1 MSTSD
6 TSEKLIDK
14 LIEKY
19 RESMKIRNLA
29 NKTITGSIRYLNKFF
44 QYLEKI
50 HSITEI
56 DKITKDTIYEY
67 QIYQYERINKVGRL
81 NTVAEQNNA
90 LKPVKHFF
98 QYLKEYGYIVSDP
111 ASAIAY
117 AKEPSRLPRGI
128 LTQSEAR
135 KILHAP
141 DLKTATGYRN
151 RTLMELLYT
160 SGVRKGELIN
170 LKLEDVDYDDGILRI
185 EQGKGKKDRIVPIG
199 KIACRYLENYIKS
212 VRPEFIKDPYNN
224 YLFLSLKGNRL
235 SRNRVWT
242 LIKKYTKQAKIKK
255 NVHPHTFRHSCATS
269 MLKNKA
275 DIRSIQELLGHS
287 SLDST
292 QVYTKITI
300 TDLKEIHTRCHP
312 REHDKE

>member
-1 MSTSD
+1 MTTND
-6 TSEKLIDK
+6 TREKLID
-14 LIEKY
+14 KY
-19 RESMKIRNLA
+19 RESMKVRNLA
-29 NKTITGSIRYLNKFF
+29 EKTITGNIRYLNKFF
-44 QYLEKI
+44 EYLEKI
-50 HSITEI
+50 HGLTDTDKVTKEI
-56 DKITKDTIYEY
+56 IYEY
-67 QIYQYERINKVGRL
+67 QIYQYERINKVGKL

-111 ASAIAY
+111 ASDISY
-117 AKEPSRLPRGI
+117 AKEPRRLPRGI

-199 KIACRYLENYIKS
+199 RIACRYLENYIKS

-235 SRNRVWT
+235 SRNTTWE
-242 LIKKYTKQAKIKK
+242 LIKKYAKQARIKK

-287 SLDST
+287 
-292 QVYTKITI
+292 
-300 TDLKEIHTRCHP
+300 
-312 REHDKE
+312 

>member
-1 MSTSD
+1 
-6 TSEKLIDK
+6 
-14 LIEKY
+14 
-19 RESMKIRNLA
+19 
-29 NKTITGSIRYLNKFF
+29 
-44 QYLEKI
+44 LEKI

-67 QIYQYERINKVGRL
+67 QIYQYERINKVGKL

-111 ASAIAY
+111 ASTITY

-135 KILHAP
+135 KILNAP
-141 DLKTATGYRN
+141 DLKTAIGYRN

-224 YLFLSLKGNRL
+224 HLFLSMKGNRL
-235 SRNRVWT
+235 SRNRVWV

-255 NVHPHTFRHSCATS
+255 NVYPHTFRHSCATS

-300 TDLKEIHTRCHP
+300 TDLKEVHTRCHP
-312 REHDKE
+312 REKDNE

>member
-1 MSTSD
+1 MSTNG
-6 TSEKLIDK
+6 TREK

-29 NKTITGSIRYLNKFF
+29 EKTVTGNIRYLNKFF
-44 QYLEKI
+44 EYLEKV
-50 HSITEI
+50 HGITEI
-56 DKITKDTIYEY
+56 DKVTKDTIYEY

-98 QYLKEYGYIVSDP
+98 QYLKECGYIVSDP

-135 KILHAP
+135 KILNAP

-160 SGVRKGELIN
+160 SGIRKSELIN
-170 LKLEDVDYDDGILRI
+170 LKLEDVDYEDGILRI

-199 KIACRYLENYIKS
+199 RIACRYLENYIKS

-235 SRNRVWT
+235 SRNRVWV
-242 LIKKYTKQAKIKK
+242 LIKEYTKQAKVKK
-255 NVHPHTFRHSCATS
+255 NVYPHTFRHSCATS

-312 REHDKE
+312 REKDNE

>member
-1 MSTSD
+1 MSTNN
-6 TSEKLIDK
+6 TREK

-29 NKTITGSIRYLNKFF
+29 SKTITGSIRYLNKFF

-67 QIYQYERINKVGRL
+67 QIYQYERINKVGKL

-98 QYLKEYGYIVSDP
+98 QYLKECGYIVSDP
-111 ASAIAY
+111 ASTITY

-235 SRNRVWT
+235 SRNRVWV

-312 REHDKE
+312 REKDRE